1 MKKVFPLL
9 QSRPVAFVLLAFAFA
24 LIYNPFTK
32 FPVTFI
38 VIIGYILVITYLQN
52 GDLGSLRFKRLKPK
66 DFVIIIFLY
75 VALEM
80 LMDFA
85 VQPIVNKL
93 LNEPADY
100 SGFEVLKGNFP
111 KYAKYLVFM
120 WISAAFGEELL
131 FRAFAFVQ
139 LRKIFGNNKALLVL
153 LSAVL
158 FSLPHLYQG
167 ISGLVMTFLFGIAFG
182 LIYVRY
188 NNIWINII
196 VHGLIDTV
204 FLTLAYLGML
214 SFYS

>member
-1 MKKVFPLL
+1 MKTGFSFL
-9 QSRPVAFVLLAFAFA
+9 QSKPAAFILLAIAFV

-32 FPVTFI
+32 FPFTFV
-38 VIIGYILVITYLQN
+38 VISAFILGVTYLAYGN
-52 GDLGSLRFKRLKPK
+52 LRNLQFKKLKSK
-66 DFVIIIFLY
+66 DFIIIILLY
-75 VALEM
+75 VTLEVV
-80 LMDFA
+80 MDFA
-85 VQPIVNKL
+85 VQPFINKL

-100 SGFEVLKGNFP
+100 SGFDSLKGNFP
-111 KYAKYLVFM
+111 KYLKYLLFM

-131 FRAFAFVQ
+131 FRAFSFVQ
-139 LRKIFGNNKALLVL
+139 LRKIFRNNKFILVL

-167 ISGLVMTFLFGIAFG
+167 IPGLVMTFIFGIAFG
-182 LIYVRY
+182 LIYIRY

-204 FLTLAYLGML
+204 FMTLAYLGML